1 MSLSKPLICQMHQ
14 LKTIQQQGFSFRVES
29 VVQDSVSD
37 CPIPQF

>member
-1 MSLSKPLICQMHQ
+1 MTFKQPLICQIHQ

-29 VVQDSVSD
+29 VVQDSVLD